1 MTSKREYTDYLRDI
15 LDAAG
20 KALEFVGDMDYE
32 RFRNDD
38 KTQFAVT
45 RALTVIGEAAKKI
58 PKSVQN
64 RHPEVHWKD
73 MAGMRDIVTH
83 EYFRV
88 DLRRVFETVKRD
100 LPALRA
106 GVARML
112 GETEQPR

>member
-20 KALEFVGDMDYE
+20 KALEFVGGMDYE

-45 RALTVIGEAAKKI
+45 RALTIIGEAAKKV
-58 PKSVQN
+58 PKSVQS
-64 RHPEVHWKD
+64 RHPEVPWKD
-73 MAGMRDIVTH
+73 MAGMRDMVTH

-100 LPALRA
+100 LPRLRV

-112 GETEQPR
+112 GETEESK

>member
-20 KALEFVGDMDYE
+20 KALEFVGGMDYE

-45 RALTVIGEAAKKI
+45 RALTIIGEAAKKI
-58 PKSVQN
+58 PKSVQS
-64 RHPEVHWKD
+64 RHPEVPWKE
-73 MAGMRDIVTH
+73 MAGMRDMVTH

-88 DLRRVFETVKRD
+88 DLRRVFETVKQD
-100 LPALRA
+100 LPRLRA

-112 GETEQPR
+112 GETEESK

>member
-1 MTSKREYTDYLRDI
+1 MTPKREYTDYLRDI

-20 KALEFVGDMDYE
+20 KALEFVGGMDYE

-45 RALTVIGEAAKKI
+45 RALTIIGEAAKKV
-58 PKSVQN
+58 PKSVQS
-64 RHPEVHWKD
+64 RHPEVPWKD
-73 MAGMRDIVTH
+73 MAGMRDMVTH

-100 LPALRA
+100 LPRLRA

-112 GETEQPR
+112 GETEESK